1 MSLKFINDRDTVQAA
16 ATYLEETIRRRLQ
29 DSESV
34 LWIVSGGSN
43 IAVAVAAAAQL
54 RDIDSGTLT
63 IMLAHERFGPVG
75 HPDSNWQQLI
85 EAGFDLPHAQLLP
98 TLSGHHLHE
107 TMTDYQTHLSDQ
119 FLLSSYKIG
128 LFGMGADGHTAGIL
142 PGSEAA
148 GSNEL
153 VSGYEGPD
161 ATRITMTPQAIK
173 QLDEV
178 VLVACGE
185 AKWPQLAR
193 LAESLPEIEQPVQ
206 ALKLAAS
213 LRIYS
218 DQTDMTWENDSLKA
232 RPIHS
237 PDK

>member
-1 MSLKFINDRDTVQAA
+1 MTFIHDSNPVQTAA
-16 ATYLEETIRRRLQ
+16 AYLEETIRRRLE
-29 DSESV
+29 DAESV
-34 LWIVSGGSN
+34 LWLVSGGSN
-43 IAVAVAAAAQL
+43 IAVAVEAAALL
-54 RDIDSGTLT
+54 RDVDAGTLT
-63 IMLAHERFGPVG
+63 IMLVHERYGPVG

-85 EAGFDLPHAQLLP
+85 EAGFDLPHAQFIP

-148 GSNEL
+148 DSNEL
-153 VSGYEGPD
+153 VSGHEGPD
-161 ATRITMTPQAIK
+161 VTRITMTPLAIK

-178 VLVACGE
+178 MLVAFGE

-193 LAESLPEIEQPVQ
+193 LAEKLPEIEQPVQ
-206 ALKLAAS
+206 ALKLATS
-213 LRIYS
+213 LRIFS
-218 DQTDMTWENDSLKA
+218 DYQE
-232 RPIHS
+232 P
-237 PDK
+237 